1 MVSCQCLQG
10 VRWSWRTSSALAQS
24 VLLIASLSIVVGVV
38 EGAKK
43 SAGTAEGTCDA
54 DAKGVIS
61 AGKKLTEELAAMKKV
76 DSLGSIEDVSRT
88 WYETRRNR
96 CPRMSIFVVWPHNM

>member
-1 MVSCQCLQG
+1 
-10 VRWSWRTSSALAQS
+10 

-88 WYETRRNR
+88 WYATRRNR
-96 CPRMSIFVVWPHNM
+96 RPDIYVYIFIYI